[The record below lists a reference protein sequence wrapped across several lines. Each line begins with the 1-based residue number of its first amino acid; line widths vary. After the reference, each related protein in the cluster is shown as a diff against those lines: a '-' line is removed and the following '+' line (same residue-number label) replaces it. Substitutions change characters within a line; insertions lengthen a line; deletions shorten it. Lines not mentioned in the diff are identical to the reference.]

1 MERRTWTPSEKA
13 KSIHLFKAHQKALT
27 RGADLSYPQHLG
39 HPADKPEEEMDAYLL
54 NESKD
59 DLRFHVERDGTKD
72 VDGVYQWWNALHND
86 INKHGTADPL
96 KKQILIRKQKE
107 IEKRHRD
114 VKYAESDLENLY
126 KKRREA
132 ETFLS
137 NFPKRV
143 EAAETILE
151 AVKQDF
157 LEDINHIQIDLDL
170 STSLW

>member
-1 MERRTWTPSEKA
+1 M
-13 KSIHLFKAHQKALT
+13 
-27 RGADLSYPQHLG
+27 
-39 HPADKPEEEMDAYLL
+39 
-54 NESKD
+54 
-59 DLRFHVERDGTKD
+59 
-72 VDGVYQWWNALHND
+72 
-86 INKHGTADPL
+86 
-96 KKQILIRKQKE
+96 
-107 IEKRHRD
+107 
-114 VKYAESDLENLY
+114 KYAESDLENLY